1 MLIRFV
7 VSNFL
12 SFNEESEFNMIAGSF
27 KTHKHHVYSAGKID
41 VLKSAVFYGA
51 NASGKSNL
59 IKALNFLREAVHL
72 GGIDQSVD
80 DKKFKL
86 NKRNND
92 KPISFEIEFSIEKK
106 VYSYGISLNHDEII
120 EEWLYESGITV
131 EDKLIFERKIDADG
145 KLSINMANKYIKTP
159 KDTLLIEL
167 LKENLLQKNKL
178 LLGLNHYLKNEEIKS
193 VKEWF
198 DHKLKI
204 IFPNTNFAGI
214 LPLLL
219 SSQELKKHY
228 DQLLQSFDTG
238 IDQLGSAMI
247 DFDKYEIDPKEKM
260 TRNEIVAHMK
270 TAPFLFNNDTSSVIV
285 KENGKLVV
293 KKAVSYHKDVMG
305 KDIPFLISEESD
317 GTQRLIDFVP
327 AFYYLLQNDFTYL
340 IDEIDRSLHPSLLCA
355 LIRKFMN
362 DPKTK
367 GQLIFTSHES
377 SLLDL
382 EIFRQDEIWFVE
394 KNPKGGDSKM
404 YSLSEFK
411 PRYDLDIRKGYL
423 KGRFGAIPFLA
434 NLNDLNWD
442 NYGA

>member
-7 VSNFL
+7 VTNFL

-27 KTHKHHVYSAGKID
+27 KTHKHHVYNAGKLD

-59 IKALNFLREAVHL
+59 IKAVNYLKEAVRN
-72 GGIDQSVD
+72 GGIDRSID

-86 NKRNND
+86 NKNNID
-92 KPISFEIEFSIEKK
+92 RPVSFEIEFSINKK
-106 VYSYGISLNHDEII
+106 IYSYGININHDVII
-120 EEWLYESGITV
+120 EEWLYESGITI
-131 EDKLIFERKIDADG
+131 EDKLIFERKTTANDKI
-145 KLSINMANKYIKTP
+145 SIKMANKYVKTQ
-159 KDTLLIEL
+159 KDELLIEL
-167 LKENLLQKNKL
+167 LKDNLLQKNKL
-178 LLGLNHYLKNEEIKS
+178 LLGLNNYLKIDEIQS

-198 DHKLKI
+198 DTKLII

-219 SSQELKKHY
+219 TSSELKQYY

-238 IDQLGSAMI
+238 IDELGSAMI
-247 DFDKYEIDPKEKM
+247 DFDKYEIDPKDHM
-260 TRNEIVAHMK
+260 TRGEIETHMK
-270 TAPFLFNNDTSSVIV
+270 TAPFLINKATSSVIV

-293 KKAVSYHKDVMG
+293 KKAISFHKNSQG
-305 KDIPFLISEESD
+305 KSTPFSISEESD
-317 GTQRLIDFVP
+317 GTQRLIDFIP
-327 AFYYLLQNDFTYL
+327 AFYNLLHFEFTYL

-355 LIRKFMN
+355 FIRKVMA
-362 DPKTK
+362 DTKTK

-377 SLLDL
+377 NLLDL
-382 EIFRQDEIWFVE
+382 DIFRQDEIWFVE
-394 KNPKGGDSKM
+394 KDQKNGDSKM

-434 NLNDLNWD
+434 KLNDLNWD